1 MGFTEVLILL
11 GGLGA
16 FLFGMKFMGNGLESV
31 AGTKLSFIM
40 KKLTGNPV
48 KGFFFGLGATAIIQS
63 SAAATVMVMGLVN
76 AGIVD
81 LTQAAAV
88 IIGSNVGT
96 TITSILIALDISLI
110 APFCIFIGGVIYL
123 YGKKKWLKSLGQIV
137 LGFGFLFQGLK
148 WMSGSMDKLG
158 ELDWF
163 KTFIGSAGSW
173 PILGFLIGVVLCA
186 ITQSSSAS
194 VGVFQAMVIDGTLN
208 MPMKFVSCAV
218 AGINLGSSMPTFIS
232 SFNAK
237 NDAKRASF
245 IYFFYNFV
253 GCVIFVP
260 LTLIF
265 PYDKW
270 IAATGASQVF
280 QVSLFHIIFKITTA
294 VILLPLAKPIVKL
307 SYKFIPKVDHE
318 GEIRLEYIDAN
329 LKGAP
334 TTAMIQ
340 VQKEVERLGKLTRD
354 NLVLAVDGLRNKSVE
369 NADRIREQEDVVDFL
384 TNAITEYM
392 ISVNVNALPQ
402 DVSNYFGRVFHVV
415 TDLERISDHAI
426 NIVEKTEKFI
436 EQGLAF
442 SEVAQNE
449 ITPIVQHNLD
459 LLDLSMKDFIA
470 NKATDHDLEIMN
482 KHEQQIDI
490 LTREAQNNH
499 IERLRAKECTT
510 ETGIIFVQL
519 MHDLE
524 RVGDHSYNI
533 GWLSNAE
540 NDGKVR
546 EV

>member
-1 MGFTEVLILL
+1 MGFTEILILL
-11 GGLGA
+11 SGLGA

-48 KGFFFGLGATAIIQS
+48 KGFFFGVGATAVIQS

-81 LTQAAAV
+81 LAQAAAV

-96 TITSILIALDISLI
+96 TITSILIALDISFI
-110 APFCIFIGGVIYL
+110 APFCIFLGGIVYL
-123 YGKKKWLKSLGQIV
+123 YGKKKWLKSVGQIV

-148 WMSGSMDKLG
+148 WMSGSMDKLN
-158 ELDWF
+158 ELAWF
-163 KTFIGSAGSW
+163 KSFIGNAAAW
-173 PILGFLIGVVLCA
+173 PILGFLIGLVLCA
-186 ITQSSSAS
+186 IMQSSSAS

-208 MPMKFVSCAV
+208 MPMSFVSCAV
-218 AGINLGSSMPTFIS
+218 AGINLGSTMPTFIS

-245 IYFFYNFV
+245 IYFFYNLV

-260 LTLIF
+260 FTLLT
-265 PYDKW
+265 PYVQW
-270 IAATGASQVF
+270 IAATGANQVF
-280 QVSLFHIIFKITTA
+280 QVSLFHIIFKVTTA
-294 VILLPLAKPIVKL
+294 ILLLPFIKLIVKL
-307 SYKFIPKVDHE
+307 SYVFIPKVDHE
-318 GEIRLEYIDAN
+318 GEIRLEFIDAN

-340 VQKEVERLGKLTRD
+340 VQKEVERLGNLARE
-354 NLVLAVDGLRNKSVE
+354 NLVLAIEGLRSKSVE
-369 NADRIREQEDVVDFL
+369 NADKIREQEDIVDFL

-392 ISVNVNALPQ
+392 ISVNVNALPS

-426 NIVEKTEKFI
+426 NIVEKTENFI
-436 EQGLAF
+436 EQNLTF
-442 SEVAQNE
+442 SDIAQNE
-449 ITPIVQHNLD
+449 ITPIVDHNLELFD
-459 LLDLSMKDFIA
+459 LAMKDFIA
-470 NKATDHDLEIMN
+470 NKATGHDLELMN
-482 KHEQQIDI
+482 RHEQAIDI
-490 LTREAQNNH
+490 LTKEAQNNH

-510 ETGIIFVQL
+510 ETGVIFVQL

-533 GWLSNAE
+533 GWLANAE

-546 EV
+546 EI